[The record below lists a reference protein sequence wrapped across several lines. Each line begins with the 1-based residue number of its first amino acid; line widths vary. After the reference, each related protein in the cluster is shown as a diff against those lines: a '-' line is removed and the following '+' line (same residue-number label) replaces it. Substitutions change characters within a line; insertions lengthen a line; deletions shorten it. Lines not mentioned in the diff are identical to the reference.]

1 MTIESFKELM
11 DAFDPAALLPDL
23 NTVLGRVELI
33 TRIAVTIGP
42 IVLLVLGLAY
52 LFISPREANYYFG
65 YRCYFGM
72 GSVEAWRFSQ
82 RLAGIAWVA
91 LGLVM
96 TVVMVI
102 ISSGFRG
109 KEVMD
114 MVTTAVW
121 CLVCQ
126 VVVVAVSILV
136 INLVVMLRFDR
147 TGEYRDGRPREKA
160 PEKKTVWE
168 LPVKERPVKEKPAG
182 EKKPFKLELFKKKD
196 KAEEPAPEVTL
207 AETPDEII
215 AQFKADEIL
224 EEIAE
229 EAAQE
234 VSETPVTE

>member
-1 MTIESFKELM
+1 MNIESFKELM

-42 IVLLVLGLAY
+42 IVLLLLGLAY

-82 RLAGIAWVA
+82 RLAGMAWAA
-91 LGLVM
+91 LGLVL

-102 ISSGFRG
+102 ISTGFRG
-109 KEVMD
+109 KDVMD
-114 MVTTAVW
+114 MVTSAVW

-126 VVVVAVSILV
+126 VVLVAVSMLV

-147 TGEYRDGRPREKA
+147 TGEYRDGKPREKA
-160 PEKKTVWE
+160 
-168 LPVKERPVKEKPAG
+168 VKEKIVRQRPVKEKPAG
-182 EKKPFKLELFKKKD
+182 EKKPFKLDLFKKK
-196 KAEEPAPEVTL
+196 EEAPVT
-207 AETPDEII
+207 ENPEDII
-215 AQFKADEIL
+215 AQFRADEIL
-224 EEIAE
+224 EEIAQ

-234 VSETPVTE
+234 ESMPEEMTEEIPEAPVTE